1 MREKLGGRCF
11 VEGRIKVWWEKAG
24 WMMLFEGRIQAGWE
38 MLFGRRFDGRRLGG
52 GKISGRLLVVE
63 MLTLGFSIVV
73 LLYSLLMIQ
82 EVIPNIYGNSAIFVK
97 IK

>member
-1 MREKLGGRCF
+1 MREEYRLGGRCF
-11 VEGRIKVWWEKAG
+11 
-24 WMMLFEGRIQAGWE
+24 
-38 MLFGRRFDGRRLGG
+38 FGRRFDGRRLGG